1 MVYHQCPNKQVIQT
15 RLLSFLGMNPGG
27 GSSVILMSSC
37 SGALN
42 LVCKLGWYSKKATCW
57 EKCAG
62 SNPNQ
67 SSWNQFFNTMPAINH
82 PLSWSF
88 LLSSHPVK
96 QHIQETH
103 VFWTPYYIYIYITLL
118 CLTFDDEYRYTHIYL
133 DRAIHF
139 ATCFQTS
146 CDMNP
151 SIDQPVGKRH
161 LQPQAFG
168 IPW

>member
-67 SSWNQFFNTMPAINH
+67 SSWNQFFNAMPAINH

-103 VFWTPYYIYIYITLL
+103 VFWTPYYIYILL
-118 CLTFDDEYRYTHIYL
+118 Y
-133 DRAIHF
+133 F
-139 ATCFQTS
+139 AWLLM
-146 CDMNP
+146 MNIDTP
-151 SIDQPVGKRH
+151 IFIWIVQSILPHVFKHPVIW
-161 LQPQAFG
+161 
-168 IPW
+168 IPRSINQ